1 MNFLLDFRERSQGG
15 AVVPGCLFKLPERI
29 TGSAAIGLLQ
39 SAARIT
45 FLLHGFN
52 VDRQDG
58 EAGLLRLAS
67 HLPSVQAGA
76 VVAVLWPGD
85 HKVGAV
91 SFPFENRDADDTAV
105 EFARFIEINIR
116 SDTPLSFA
124 THSLGAR
131 VAMGALSRLRD
142 KGYSAEQVCLMAA
155 AIDDFSLASP
165 DDYRLAVE
173 GVGRVAVLSS
183 VEDEVL
189 RYAYP
194 VADILQS
201 FFFFWRESFG
211 LALGYH
217 GPRPADDGASPVP
230 SNVLDEAAPE
240 HRNSDHGDYIPA
252 PVPNPEQLSAAR
264 FADEVL
270 AGQPN
275 PRYR

>member
-1 MNFLLDFRERSQGG
+1 MNFLLDFRERGQGG
-15 AVVPGCLFKLPERI
+15 AVVPGHLIKLPQR
-29 TGSAAIGLLQ
+29 TSGAPAIALLQ
-39 SAARIT
+39 SEAHIT

-52 VDRQDG
+52 VNRKDG
-58 EAGLLRLAS
+58 IDGLLRLAT

-85 HKVGAV
+85 HWVGAV
-91 SFPFENRDADDTAV
+91 SYPFENRDADDTAA
-105 EFARFIEINIR
+105 ELAKFIDEYIR

-142 KGYSAEQVCLMAA
+142 KGYSAEHVCLMAA
-155 AIDDFSLASP
+155 AIDDYSLASP

-173 GVGRVAVLSS
+173 GVGRVAVLYS

-189 RYAYP
+189 RFAYP
-194 VADILQS
+194 LGDVLQS
-201 FFFFWRESFG
+201 FVFFWRESFG

-217 GPRPADDGASPVP
+217 GPKPAAGGAHPVP
-230 SNVLDEAAPE
+230 SNVLHKEAPE

-270 AGQPN
+270 AGHPN